1 MKPTM
6 KTRLFLLSSLCLL
19 PAAFAAAD
27 DTPPVPPP
35 VSRVDASPAV
45 PVPVAGEQK
54 LYAPAATLI
63 APEQA
68 RAIIDKFKDA
78 YAKLG
83 NPRLLIY
90 VNREL
95 VDAAGG
101 FKLAGRTEHIEA
113 TRTVTKNDQPR
124 RDGAGQEPA
133 GKDGAE
139 TSSEHV
145 SAQNTYTAGD
155 TARPALAD
163 RQTVRDIERL
173 FGRPLRAAGATLA
186 DQATAVALIADQPL
200 DHFTA
205 GANDEARKDR
215 EALEKIADVVI
226 EVLISSRPITVA
238 EVSGDKTYTV
248 PDIQATAVRL
258 KDATILA
265 QASAGDVLGRKPQA
279 ARLARTFDVN
289 DIAEATALALME
301 DMTLGAK

>member
-1 MKPTM
+1 M

-19 PAAFAAAD
+19 PVAFAAAD
-27 DTPPVPPP
+27 DTPPPEPPP
-35 VSRVDASPAV
+35 VSRVDAPPAA
-45 PVPVAGEQK
+45 PAPAAEEQK
-54 LYAPAATLI
+54 LYAPSATLI

-95 VDAAGG
+95 VDPVGG
-101 FKLAGRTEHIEA
+101 FKLAGRTEHTEA
-113 TRTVTKNDQPR
+113 TRTVTENDQPR
-124 RDGAGQEPA
+124 RNGAGQEPA
-133 GKDGAE
+133 GQGGTE
-139 TSSEHV
+139 TNSEYV

-173 FGRPLRAAGATLA
+173 FGRPLRVAGATLA
-186 DQATAVALIADQPL
+186 DQATAVALIADRPL

-205 GANDEARKDR
+205 AANDEARKDR
-215 EALEKIADVVI
+215 EALEKIAEVVV
-226 EVLISSRPITVA
+226 EVLVSSRPLTVA
-238 EVSGDKTYTV
+238 EISGDKTYTV
-248 PDIQATAVRL
+248 PDIQATAIRL
-258 KDATILA
+258 KDAAILA

-279 ARLARTFDVN
+279 ARLVRIFDVN

-301 DMTLGAK
+301 DMTLSAK